1 MSARIADYL
10 NALSAEAVR
19 ASLTQC
25 CGAGRWVEEM
35 ARSRPF
41 ASDAEVLETAER
53 AWWGVTPA
61 DWREAFARHPRIGQA
76 GDEGRRRAMKG
87 DEAWARQEQSGM
99 ATAAAEM
106 RQALAEG
113 NQAYERRFG
122 HVFLIC
128 ATGRSAEE
136 MLAELRRRLGHD
148 PARELKVAAG
158 EQAKITRLRLEK
170 LVAP

>member
-1 MSARIADYL
+1 
-10 NALSAEAVR
+10 
-19 ASLTQC
+19 
-25 CGAGRWVEEM
+25 
-35 ARSRPF
+35 
-41 ASDAEVLETAER
+41 
-53 AWWGVTPA
+53 
-61 DWREAFARHPRIGQA
+61 
-76 GDEGRRRAMKG
+76 MKG

-99 ATAAAEM
+99 ATAAAET